1 MDQNKAIAEEM
12 NSYVEK
18 PENAVE
24 CFIDEFLC
32 SDGNISMH
40 VFVPAEA
47 WNDGK
52 KRDIALTESYED
64 GAEGFDKAIST
75 IIHALNSMGNCIVR
89 PLWFEYDHDNMFAEE
104 EEMYRSLFIPK
115 ENESVFDPEKSGVKV
130 SLIEDPKPPAAYTPE
145 PLPVEDLKSHARVF
159 YFMHWKA
166 DSKEKILDTIDC
178 TEEDAEKICG
188 FIDQFWKNPD
198 SI

>member
-1 MDQNKAIAEEM
+1 MYIK
-12 NSYVEK
+12 EK

-52 KRDIALTESYED
+52 KRDIVLSGSYED
-64 GAEGFDKAIST
+64 RKAGFRKAIAR
-75 IIHALNSMGNCIVR
+75 IRRALKSMGNNIVC
-89 PLWFEYDHDNMFAEE
+89 PLWFEYDHNRLFCPKNK
-104 EEMYRSLFIPK
+104 MYRSLFVPTDLD
-115 ENESVFDPEKSGVKV
+115 STFDPEKSGVKV
-130 SLIEDPKPPAAYTPE
+130 SLIEDPKPSAAYTPE